1 MKLNLLEPNA
11 MYDLVHGKPSVLE
24 QDNDGSFLYR
34 YNIEP
39 EMGIP
44 DGQTEEIQIGWQ
56 CREIRIWE
64 KPTKA
69 VLKKAIIRSVV
80 DETKE
85 FALLNDYNKHIL
97 EIKVDLTAVDAYKEF
112 LQFTEDVDAML
123 VVPNIK
129 DINF

>member
-97 EIKVDLTAVDAYKEF
+97 EIKIDSTAVAAYKEF

-123 VVPNIK
+123 IS
-129 DINF
+129 DLEGQSM

>member
-44 DGQTEEIQIGWQ
+44 DGQTKETQIGWQ

-97 EIKVDLTAVDAYKEF
+97 EIKIDSTAVAAYKEF

-123 VVPNIK
+123 ISDLEGQNM
-129 DINF
+129 

>member
-11 MYDLVHGKPSVLE
+11 WYDLAHGRPSTFE
-24 QDNDGSFLYR
+24 HDNDGSALYR

-44 DGQTEEIQIGWQ
+44 DGKLEEEQVGWQ

-97 EIKVDLTAVDAYKEF
+97 EIKIDSTAVDAYKEF

-123 VVPNIK
+123 ISDLEEQNM
-129 DINF
+129 

>member
-123 VVPNIK
+123 IS
-129 DINF
+129 DLEGQSM

>member
-97 EIKVDLTAVDAYKEF
+97 EIKIDSTAVDAYKEF

-123 VVPNIK
+123 IS
-129 DINF
+129 DLEGQSM

>member
-39 EMGIP
+39 EIGIP

-123 VVPNIK
+123 IS
-129 DINF
+129 DIEGQNM

>member
-11 MYDLVHGKPSVLE
+11 RYDLVHGKPLVLE

-97 EIKVDLTAVDAYKEF
+97 EIKIDSTAVAAYKEF

-123 VVPNIK
+123 ISDLEGQNM
-129 DINF
+129 